1 MRILF
6 PPTLCLLVLF
16 TVGCGSMVKSH
27 YQKPRVNFPA
37 HWLQDDTGIPPAPFD
52 WRDFHDP
59 VLDKWLQQVIISNND
74 LAVAVLRV
82 YRARLEADRAGIST
96 APGISATLNT
106 GAGTALDKVSP
117 VTRNS
122 SASVSTN
129 YEADFWGKLARQR
142 DAAEWARQAT
152 EQDLQ
157 SARLA
162 LLANA
167 SNNYWRLGFISQQL
181 TVLHQSTDYARETLR
196 LADARHRAGSISS
209 LDVVNAGQ
217 NVLAQENR
225 LTALRRDR
233 LQALNEQALLLGVP
247 PGSPVVEPSG
257 LPTGP
262 LPEINSHIPVS
273 VLGRRP
279 DVRAKELRL
288 REALAGV
295 DIKRTAYYPAF
306 SLTGSLGT
314 TSTALLAF
322 LRNPTGSV
330 GAVLSLPFLE
340 WRQMA
345 VDIRIARN
353 DYEQRVLEFRQ
364 SLYKAMTDIDDALT
378 QRTQLT
384 AQETHL
390 SAALGLALQSERL
403 NEVRYRQGAVPV
415 TFWLDAQEQRR
426 QAELALLENRFSQY
440 RNLTQIWLE
449 FGGSPQ

>member
-27 YQKPRVNFPA
+27 YQKPQVNFPA
-37 HWLQDDTGIPPAPFD
+37 HWQQDDTGIPPAPFD

-59 VLDKWLQQVIISNND
+59 LLDKWLQQVIISNND

-96 APGISATLNT
+96 APGVSATLNT

-129 YEADFWGKLARQR
+129 YEADLWGKLARQR

-233 LQALNEQALLLGVP
+233 LQALNEQVLLLGVP
-247 PGSPVVEPSG
+247 PGSPVAEPSG

-262 LPEINSHIPVS
+262 LPEINSRIPVS

-330 GAVLSLPFLE
+330 GAALSLPFLE
-340 WRQMA
+340 WRQMD

-384 AQETHL
+384 VQETHL
-390 SAALGLALQSERL
+390 RAALGLALQSERL

>member
-1 MRILF
+1 
-6 PPTLCLLVLF
+6 
-16 TVGCGSMVKSH
+16 
-27 YQKPRVNFPA
+27 
-37 HWLQDDTGIPPAPFD
+37 
-52 WRDFHDP
+52 
-59 VLDKWLQQVIISNND
+59 
-74 LAVAVLRV
+74 

-96 APGISATLNT
+96 APGVSATLNT

-129 YEADFWGKLARQR
+129 YEADLWGKLARQR

-247 PGSPVVEPSG
+247 PGSPVAEPSG

-262 LPEINSHIPVS
+262 LPEINPRIPVS

-330 GAVLSLPFLE
+330 GAALSLPFLE
-340 WRQMA
+340 WRQMD
-345 VDIRIARN
+345 VD
-353 DYEQRVLEFRQ
+353 
-364 SLYKAMTDIDDALT
+364 
-378 QRTQLT
+378 
-384 AQETHL
+384 
-390 SAALGLALQSERL
+390 
-403 NEVRYRQGAVPV
+403 
-415 TFWLDAQEQRR
+415 
-426 QAELALLENRFSQY
+426 
-440 RNLTQIWLE
+440 
-449 FGGSPQ
+449 

>member
-162 LLANA
+162 LLAN
-167 SNNYWRLGFISQQL
+167 
-181 TVLHQSTDYARETLR
+181 ARETLR

-390 SAALGLALQSERL
+390 RVALGLALQSERL
-403 NEVRYRQGAVPV
+403 NEGRYRQGAVPV

>member
-122 SASVSTN
+122 SASISTG
-129 YEADFWGKLARQR
+129 YEADLWGKLARQR

-330 GAVLSLPFLE
+330 GAALSLPFLE

-390 SAALGLALQSERL
+390 RAALGLALQSERL

>member
-1 MRILF
+1 M
-6 PPTLCLLVLF
+6 
-16 TVGCGSMVKSH
+16 
-27 YQKPRVNFPA
+27 
-37 HWLQDDTGIPPAPFD
+37 
-52 WRDFHDP
+52 
-59 VLDKWLQQVIISNND
+59 
-74 LAVAVLRV
+74 
-82 YRARLEADRAGIST
+82 
-96 APGISATLNT
+96 
-106 GAGTALDKVSP
+106 
-117 VTRNS
+117 
-122 SASVSTN
+122 
-129 YEADFWGKLARQR
+129 
-142 DAAEWARQAT
+142 
-152 EQDLQ
+152 
-157 SARLA
+157 
-162 LLANA
+162 
-167 SNNYWRLGFISQQL
+167 
-181 TVLHQSTDYARETLR
+181 
-196 LADARHRAGSISS
+196 
-209 LDVVNAGQ
+209 NAGQ

-225 LTALRRDR
+225 LTAMRRDR

-247 PGSPVVEPSG
+247 PGSSVAEPSG

-262 LPEINSHIPVS
+262 LPEINSRIPVS

-322 LRNPTGSV
+322 LRNPAGSV
-330 GAVLSLPFLE
+330 GAALSLPFLE
-340 WRQMA
+340 WRQMN

-364 SLYKAMTDIDDALT
+364 ALYKAMTNIDDALT
-378 QRTQLT
+378 QRAQLT
-384 AQETHL
+384 TQETHL
-390 SAALGLALQSERL
+390 RAALDLALQSERL

>member
-122 SASVSTN
+122 SASISTG
-129 YEADFWGKLARQR
+129 YEADLWGKLARQR

-225 LTALRRDR
+225 LTTLRRDR

-273 VLGRRP
+273 VLGWRP

-330 GAVLSLPFLE
+330 GAALSLPFLE
-340 WRQMA
+340 WRQMT

-390 SAALGLALQSERL
+390 RAALGLALQSERL